1 MRNDELPERVEEN
14 RNGGQTSE
22 EVYELPEEAKR
33 CIARLILSRRLQL
46 LRQESGQKDSSLQEG
61 RET

>member
-22 EVYELPEEAKR
+22 AAYELPEEAKR

-46 LRQESGQKDSSLQEG
+46 LRQESGQKDSPLQEG
-61 RET
+61 QET

>member
-22 EVYELPEEAKR
+22 EAYELPEEAKR

-61 RET
+61 QET

>member
-22 EVYELPEEAKR
+22 EAYELPEETKR

-46 LRQESGQKDSSLQEG
+46 LRQESCQKDSPLQEG
-61 RET
+61 QET